1 MKLLGRS
8 CSNHER
14 RAGGDAAVMYG
25 PGSLAT
31 KVEVEVR
38 TNINLLGPHRWGI
51 STVLLPAQTTLLTF
65 TSIEFYI
72 WLVPVNTIYG
82 RKIISIVT

>member
-8 CSNHER
+8 RTKGVLNHER

-25 PGSLAT
+25 PGSLAME
-31 KVEVEVR
+31 VEVEVR

-51 STVLLPAQTTLLTF
+51 STVLLPEPP
-65 TSIEFYI
+65 SIRVHF
-72 WLVPVNTIYG
+72 L
-82 RKIISIVT
+82 RLRL